1 MAKILRAGTYAY
13 NPYKFVSF
21 TVNGIPVKLPEPLAI
36 EDRFALEEEQLE
48 DVGAAAEY
56 LKKFALQRRE

>member
-36 EDRFALEEEQLE
+36 EDRFALIEEQLGDMRE
-48 DVGAAAEY
+48 AKEVIAC
-56 LKKFALQRRE
+56 LMKKL